1 MLAEF
6 KKKLKEGGAKQHKG
20 SGFGGRGFKFDTSEQ
35 VKHERS
41 EARARARAC
50 VCHCAYTDCCCSMKK
65 LQERLQ
71 KSEMGVSDSE
81 DDGQQEALLKSSGLM
96 PKTAEKDDDDEDSKV
111 INLNHL
117 TPGQQGVMVV
127 VPASAANS
135 AMYPNSAVS
144 AAVQAA
150 ANAAAAGISTL
161 ICMPSFPYTPPHICL
176 SSCSERRRCSQCRE
190 ESRGGNRRG
199 WSCRRG
205 QTGGC

>member
-1 MLAEF
+1 
-6 KKKLKEGGAKQHKG
+6 
-20 SGFGGRGFKFDTSEQ
+20 
-35 VKHERS
+35 
-41 EARARARAC
+41 
-50 VCHCAYTDCCCSMKK
+50 MKK

-96 PKTAEKDDDDEDSKV
+96 PQTTEKDEDEEDSKV

-127 VPASAANS
+127 VPASAANA

-150 ANAAAAGISTL
+150 ANAAAAGIPT
-161 ICMPSFPYTPPHICL
+161 
-176 SSCSERRRCSQCRE
+176 
-190 ESRGGNRRG
+190 
-199 WSCRRG
+199 
-205 QTGGC
+205 

>member
-1 MLAEF
+1 
-6 KKKLKEGGAKQHKG
+6 
-20 SGFGGRGFKFDTSEQ
+20 
-35 VKHERS
+35 
-41 EARARARAC
+41 
-50 VCHCAYTDCCCSMKK
+50 MKK

-81 DDGQQEALLKSSGLM
+81 DDEQQEALLKSSGLM
-96 PKTAEKDDDDEDSKV
+96 PQTAEKDEDEEDSKV

-150 ANAAAAGISTL
+150 ANAAAAGMT
-161 ICMPSFPYTPPHICL
+161 
-176 SSCSERRRCSQCRE
+176 
-190 ESRGGNRRG
+190 
-199 WSCRRG
+199 
-205 QTGGC
+205 